1 MPRRY
6 DRRRHRADRVGDHAQ
21 HRRRRR
27 WPWITLLTTTVV
39 LAAIGGVGYVFAQQ
53 AFGVRD
59 DLLAAKSTL
68 GGLPDVVKE
77 GDPAALQAAADD
89 VLVLTTR
96 AEQTVQGP
104 LWDMAASIPFVGQN
118 IAAVTRA
125 TEAVHILARDAMPA
139 GVQLL
144 STLDLN
150 NLSVEGGGVNL
161 DPLKGAVDVLPVINS
176 AFADAEAQVAPIDR
190 STLVP
195 VVDDAIGELLDVMDE
210 AGPALDTV
218 EKYLPTILQLAGSDS
233 PKTYIVLFQNNAEIR
248 ATGGNAANS
257 TIMRVDNGAVERLE
271 GEDPNRYANAGY
283 YGQGSFAP
291 AQETLDLYEWDFVPN
306 AQNFTRTPDFPT
318 SAQMYSTLWN
328 TSTGSTIDG
337 IISVDPVVLSHMLKV
352 AGPVK
357 LDDGSEIN
365 GDNVVRVLLSETYER
380 FGTDGRAADAY
391 FAQVADKVFSHLT
404 AGDWDP
410 LQMLNALEA
419 SIDEQRIYAWFPAP
433 EHEAMAVEFGLDG
446 ALTGDP
452 AQGTEIGVWVN
463 NASYSKLEYYLT
475 NSIAVTCNAEARTV
489 TSALTMTSAVPGSN
503 LSGYTLGWRN
513 NSLGLPRTTMIL
525 DVLSFSVP
533 GGTITSDPEAG
544 DFASWT
550 RTGSEQGREGRSLT
564 MTLAMGETK
573 TVAFTSTVP
582 EGATGPLKVR
592 YSPTVTTT
600 PVAIDPSCDALFPAA
615 P

>member
-1 MPRRY
+1 MARRF
-6 DRRRHRADRVGDHAQ
+6 DRRRYRADRVGEHAR
-21 HRRRRR
+21 HYRRRR
-27 WPWITLLTTTVV
+27 WPWAVLAGTVV
-39 LAAIGGVGYVFAQQ
+39 VFAAVGGVGYIFAQQ

-68 GGLPDVVKE
+68 SGLPDAVKA
-77 GDPAALQAAADD
+77 GDAAALQAAADD

-96 AEQTVQGP
+96 AEETVQGP
-104 LWDMAASIPFVGQN
+104 LWDVAASVPFVGQN

-125 TEAVHILARDAMPA
+125 TEAVHILARDAIPP
-139 GVQLL
+139 GIQLL
-144 STLDLN
+144 STMDLTQ
-150 NLSVEGGGVNL
+150 LSVEGGGINL
-161 DPLKGAVDVLPVINS
+161 DPFKGAIDVLPAINS

-190 STLVP
+190 SALIP
-195 VVDDAIGELLDVMDE
+195 VVDEAIGELLDVMDQ
-210 AGPALDTV
+210 AGPALETV
-218 EKYLPTILQLAGSDS
+218 EKYLPTILQLAGADS

-257 TIMRVDNGAVERLE
+257 SIMRVDNGGIEMLE
-271 GEDPNRYANAGY
+271 GDDPNNYANAGY

-291 AQETLDLYEWDFVPN
+291 PQETLDLYEQDFVPN

-328 TSTGSTIDG
+328 TSTGSNIDG
-337 IISVDPVVLSHMLKV
+337 VISIDPVVLAHMLIV
-352 AGPVK
+352 AGPLT
-357 LDDGSEIN
+357 LDDGTEIN
-365 GDNVVRVLLSETYER
+365 GGNVVKALLSDSYER

-391 FAQVADKVFSHLT
+391 FAEVADKVFSHLT
-404 AGDWDP
+404 AGNWDP
-410 LQMLNALEA
+410 LDMLNALEA
-419 SIDEQRIYAWFPAP
+419 SMNEQRIYAWFPAP
-433 EHEAMAVEFGLDG
+433 EHEAMAVEFGMDG

-452 AQGTEIGVWVN
+452 AEGTEIGVWAN

-513 NSLGLPRTTMIL
+513 NRLGLPRTTMIL
-525 DVLSFSVP
+525 DTLSFSVP
-533 GGTITSDPEAG
+533 GGTITSDPEYG
-544 DFASWT
+544 DFADWT
-550 RTGSEQGREGRSLT
+550 RTGTEQGRAGRSLT

-582 EGATGPLKVR
+582 EGAVGPLKVR

-600 PVAIDPSCDALFPAA
+600 PVTIDPSCDALFPAA

>member
-1 MPRRY
+1 MLST
-6 DRRRHRADRVGDHAQ
+6 A
-21 HRRRRR
+21 
-27 WPWITLLTTTVV
+27 VV

-68 GGLPDVVKE
+68 GGLPEVVKE
-77 GDPAALQAAADD
+77 GDPAALQAAADE

-104 LWDMAASIPFVGQN
+104 LWDMAASVPFVGQN
-118 IAAVTRA
+118 IAAVTLA

-176 AFADAEAQVAPIDR
+176 AFAEAEAQVAPIDR
-190 STLVP
+190 STLIP

-257 TIMRVDNGAVERLE
+257 SIMRVDNGSVEMLE
-271 GEDPNRYANAGY
+271 GEDPNRFANAGY

-328 TSTGSTIDG
+328 TSTGKTVDG
-337 IISVDPVVLSHMLKV
+337 VISIDPVVLSHMLKV
-352 AGPVK
+352 AGPVT
-357 LDDGSEIN
+357 LEDGSEIN
-365 GDNVVRVLLSETYER
+365 GDNVVKVLLSDTYER

-391 FAQVADKVFSHLT
+391 FADVADKVFSHLT
-404 AGDWDP
+404 SGDWDP
-410 LQMLNALEA
+410 LQMLDALELA
-419 SIDEQRIYAWFPAP
+419 MNEQRIYAWFPAP

-446 ALTGDP
+446 ALTADP
-452 AQGTEIGVWVN
+452 ADGTELGVWVN

-475 NSIAVTCNAEARTV
+475 NSIVVTCNAEARTV

-513 NSLGLPRTTMIL
+513 NRLGLPRTTMIL

-533 GGTITSDPEAG
+533 GGTITSDPEYG
-544 DFASWT
+544 DFPDWT
-550 RTGSEQGREGRSLT
+550 RTGTEQGRDGRSLT

-582 EGATGPLKVR
+582 DGATGPLKVR

-600 PVAIDPSCDALFPAA
+600 RVTIDPSCDALFPVA

>member
-1 MPRRY
+1 MARRF
-6 DRRRHRADRVGDHAQ
+6 DRRRYRADRVGEHAR
-21 HRRRRR
+21 HYRRRR
-27 WPWITLLTTTVV
+27 WPWAVLAGTVV
-39 LAAIGGVGYVFAQQ
+39 VFAAVGGVGYIFAQQ

-68 GGLPDVVKE
+68 SGLPEVVKA
-77 GDPAALQAAADD
+77 GDAVALQAAADD

-96 AEQTVQGP
+96 AEETVQGP
-104 LWDMAASIPFVGQN
+104 LWDMAASVPFVGQN
-118 IAAVTRA
+118 ISAVTRA
-125 TEAVHILARDAMPA
+125 TEAVHILARDAMPP
-139 GVQLL
+139 GIQLL
-144 STLDLN
+144 STMDLTK
-150 NLSVEGGGVNL
+150 LSVEGGGINL
-161 DPLKGAVDVLPVINS
+161 DPFKGAIDVLPVINE

-190 STLVP
+190 SALIP
-195 VVDDAIGELLDVMDE
+195 VVDDAIGELLDVMDQ
-210 AGPALDTV
+210 AGPALETV
-218 EKYLPTILQLAGSDS
+218 EKYLPTILQLAGSDA

-257 TIMRVDNGAVERLE
+257 SIMRVDNGGIEMLE
-271 GEDPNRYANAGY
+271 GDDPNNYANAGY
-283 YGQGSFAP
+283 NGQGSFAP

-328 TSTGSTIDG
+328 TSTGSNIDG
-337 IISVDPVVLSHMLKV
+337 VISIDPVVLSHMLKV
-352 AGPVK
+352 AGPVT
-357 LDDGSEIN
+357 LDDGSQIT
-365 GDNVVRVLLSETYER
+365 GDNVVKVLLSDTYER

-391 FAQVADKVFSHLT
+391 FAEVADKVFDHLS
-404 AGDWDP
+404 AGNWDP
-410 LQMLNALEA
+410 LRMLDALEIA
-419 SIDEQRIYAWFPAP
+419 MNEQRVYAWFPAP
-433 EHEAMAVEFGLDG
+433 EHEAMAVEFGMDG

-452 AQGTEIGVWVN
+452 AEGTEIGVWAN

-513 NSLGLPRTTMIL
+513 NRLGLPRTTMIL
-525 DVLSFSVP
+525 DTLSFSVP
-533 GGTITSDPEAG
+533 GGTITSDPEYG
-544 DFASWT
+544 DFADWT
-550 RTGSEQGREGRSLT
+550 RTGTEQGRAGRSLT

-582 EGATGPLKVR
+582 EGAVGPLKVR

-600 PVAIDPSCDALFPAA
+600 PVTIDPSCDALFPAA